1 MLVDYLLWV
10 QRSERGSGY
19 GEEPFWSNL
28 YGLVLDEKKVKGL
41 FPKALSKLRQYR
53 KGYPALETVVSKYLA
68 EAEQDWDISN
78 DETSYYFALGMA
90 LERIFPGEKKE
101 KKEGE

>member
-1 MLVDYLLWV
+1 M
-10 QRSERGSGY
+10 
-19 GEEPFWSNL
+19 
-28 YGLVLDEKKVKGL
+28 
-41 FPKALSKLRQYR
+41 
-53 KGYPALETVVSKYLA
+53 SKYLA

-90 LERIFPGEKKE
+90 LERIFSGEKKE